1 MCSQLVTCNIC
12 KKQYVGSTT
21 TKLRLRFNQYKA
33 NIKLYGKERR
43 NFKQEY
49 LIEHFYIE
57 NHSGT
62 PKDINAKI
70 IDFCDS
76 NDQEKR
82 ENFWM
87 NKLRILYPEGLN
99 YKRINH

>member
-1 MCSQLVTCNIC
+1 M
-12 KKQYVGSTT
+12 
-21 TKLRLRFNQYKA
+21 
-33 NIKLYGKERR
+33 
-43 NFKQEY
+43 
-49 LIEHFYIE
+49 E

-82 ENFWM
+82 ENFWV